1 MRFLQILGT
10 LICFLLA
17 IISLQLRGLK
27 PMTTGQMNRLKENQ
41 AAYEKAWESLPLVNV
56 YEVQTNVGADVMSP
70 AKVTVENTVSVTT
83 GYTDLNGKFV
93 DDPLDV
99 EIRR

>member
-1 MRFLQILGT
+1 MKYLQIVGT

-27 PMTTGQMNRLKENQ
+27 PMTTGQLYRLRDNP
-41 AAYEKAWESLPLVNV
+41 AAHDKAWESVPLVNV
-56 YEVQTNVGADVMSP
+56 YEVQTNVGAELLSP
-70 AKVTVENTVSVTT
+70 AKVTVEHPVSVTT
-83 GYTDLNGKFV
+83 RYIGSDGKFV
-93 DDPLDV
+93 NDPLDV